1 MEAKLSGDAWR
12 WNLGS
17 DGRSVSRTTIGVIE
31 PKGDAPKQDE
41 KSVPFGFGIRDE
53 PEWYGNPS

>member
-1 MEAKLSGDAWR
+1 MEAKLGGDAWR

-17 DGRSVSRTTIGVIE
+17 DGRNVSRATISVIE
-31 PKGDAPKQDE
+31 PPKDKPKQDRRM
-41 KSVPFGFGIRDE
+41 PFGFGIRDE